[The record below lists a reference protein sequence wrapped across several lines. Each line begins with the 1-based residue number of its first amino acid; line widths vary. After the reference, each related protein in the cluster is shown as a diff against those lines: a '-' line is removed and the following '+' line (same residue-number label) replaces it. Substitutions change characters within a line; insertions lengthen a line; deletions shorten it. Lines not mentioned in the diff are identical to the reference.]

1 MQKSHN
7 RIWPKFSIMLNPL
20 LVTTYIKRTPPGAA
34 VTPLIPTT
42 YDDKIMVLC
51 NSFGGMGLYRAKNKI
66 LAENRA
72 KKAKIWP
79 K

>member
-1 MQKSHN
+1 MVRAPAPRDVSAYV
-7 RIWPKFSIMLNPL
+7 
-20 LVTTYIKRTPPGAA
+20 VTTYN
-34 VTPLIPTT
+34 
-42 YDDKIMVLC
+42 DENEVLC

-72 KKAKIWP
+72 KNAKNRR

>member
-1 MQKSHN
+1 MWQGVMVRAPAPRDVSAYV
-7 RIWPKFSIMLNPL
+7 
-20 LVTTYIKRTPPGAA
+20 VTTYN
-34 VTPLIPTT
+34 
-42 YDDKIMVLC
+42 DENEVLC

-72 KKAKIWP
+72 KNAKNRR